1 MNLRKVYYT
10 LLLTIF
16 HLAALQGVHAQTYTW
31 NQVRIGG
38 SGALPS
44 FIAHPKVPDLYFVT
58 TDVGTPYRWNKSLQK
73 WEHLML
79 FKKIPVNYWNWEFNQ
94 RCGSLGVDPNDAT
107 GNILYAT
114 VENRA
119 GPGPGQG
126 SNTVGTIMK
135 STDRGDTWTDLN
147 VPIVVRPNSTQSYGD
162 RIQVDPANSN
172 NVWVVTDE
180 NGAWKTENAGASWS
194 QVSAITTPGSCAF
207 ILFDKSAGT
216 VAVNGQQVTR
226 RIYIGRSTGVWVSED
241 GGASFTLMSNSPLSP
256 IRATIHA
263 DGTLY
268 VSANA
273 NNVKK
278 GVFKYKAGSWQD
290 ISPVFLDPDPLKDPR
305 SFVKVAVNP
314 ANSNDIVVSTRGT
327 WQKDPYYISR
337 QGGAPGSYTQG
348 KITRDNSEA
357 PHSANDGLAYN
368 DPAHNAFGFTWDPI
382 YPDRV
387 WINDMLDVLSTDN
400 IFAPITNWKIRVV
413 GLEEIVVTGPMVAP
427 PSGKNLLLTVTA
439 DVGGAHHRS
448 LTEPLYKGAVSYT
461 ALQSNIFD
469 AFNMQG
475 VAFQYTDPNFVVRVG
490 SDGPANT
497 SLSASRAGYSTDGGD
512 TYTLFAKSPGIR
524 GRVAVSANRRNILW
538 LTQMDGNSPGN
549 VYWSED
555 LGTTWTKS
563 SGVSS
568 GILPAGAQWNL
579 YPGQNHLVADKV
591 NGDYFYIWDRGSF
604 YVSSDGGKS
613 FQKTAAT
620 GLTANSGSNPN
631 GSSYATTSNVEVTPG
646 KTGDVWI
653 AFYNDAQP
661 EFSGLY
667 HTSDTGKTFSKVGG
681 ENFKPKWIAAAMSDT
696 TPNAHLALYVTSQVL
711 PINGISYGAFRSD
724 DTGRTWVTISDRLPG
739 VAPNITADNK
749 GRMFISASGNGIF
762 FGSPVAGPVQSVEI
776 VNPASDT
783 IVKGFSVKLNVKL
796 TPAYP
801 TNPSVTWSSSD
812 TTIAKV
818 DAFGNVS
825 GRNAGTAII
834 TVTSVDGGKTDTA
847 RIVVIPPVIATGIT
861 TDSVLYGTMNTPKQ
875 VVAVIVPSNATNK
888 ALNWSVADSTIA
900 RVDGNGIVTGLKLG
914 ATTLTISTADGGA
927 TKTLQLIVNTIVT
940 AINAGT
946 TAPSGS
952 QPTPYQTKPIG
963 QYIPEGPTGTDKLWH
978 AGYTWNVRNTA
989 TMDLSQ
995 VTSPAPREVYE
1006 YMRVSKNSVAQLRY
1020 YFRNLIP
1027 NANYMLRLHFVES
1040 SDADKANRVFNVKT
1054 SGDSLINFNIY
1065 QAAGN
1070 KLNTVITRNLEAKAD
1085 NAGIITVSFNPK
1097 VGTNDPYSA
1106 TIAALEASIIPLQGI
1121 SIRSDSSN
1129 LYVNYKDT
1137 LKLTTTPA
1145 NATNRNLVYSSSNAA
1160 IATVDLN
1167 GVVTGKAAGTVTI
1180 TATSVE
1186 SNFTAT
1192 KTYTVIYVPVT
1203 SLTLDSTSANVFVGS
1218 SIQLNATVNPLKAS
1232 NKGVVWRSSDT
1243 TVAKVSNNGTIS
1255 GIKQGDVIVSATSA
1269 ENPAIAA
1276 QANVHVSNVLATGI
1290 TFQPSAAIIGE
1301 RDTLRVKVNFVPAN
1315 TSIKKVTWSSS
1326 NTTLATVDSTG
1337 LVTALKQGSLTIT
1350 VNTQDG
1356 SGVSAALPVTVAPF
1370 DSCGGIPNYG
1380 FESGLINWI
1389 AYKDTVPTVGAV
1401 YAVSGKGHSGDK
1413 AVTLGLTTDKTSLNI
1428 QGSIP
1433 VRAGSVI
1440 VFTQWVKVDRDA
1452 SGYPWWSGYG
1462 VDFVNSQGVS
1472 TGSASYSKSV
1482 HDVGA
1487 YRDNWAQIRD
1497 TINVP
1502 DSATGLTYWIAKVGF
1517 GTVWVDDYCI
1527 EVLKTNQ
1534 SVVYGI
1540 NAGTTVTPPGPYANT
1555 TFAQYV
1561 PEGPTGTDK
1570 LWHAG
1575 YTWVQGVNAT
1585 VDVSGVTDPAPP
1597 QVYRYIRVFKD
1608 NNTPMRYYLRG
1619 LTPNTVY
1626 AVRLHFVEPQDAEK
1640 NKRIFS
1646 IKATNGLDS
1655 LMDFNIYQAAGNKLN
1670 TAVIKTIRA
1679 KADNAGL
1686 IQVYF
1691 YPKKGLYDPYSG
1703 SVAAVEVRRLQPGD
1717 TLQSLTANENVTAV
1731 VNNKL
1736 NTQGNLDFRME
1747 VYPNPS
1753 SSVFNIKMTSS
1764 SKAPALLTIVNN
1776 AGSIIYSTKINA
1788 YHQLGQDLEPGI
1800 YYINI
1805 RQGAQSKTIK
1815 VVKH

>member
-1 MNLRKVYYT
+1 MNLKKVYYT
-10 LLLTIF
+10 LLFTIF
-16 HLAALQGVHAQTYTW
+16 YLTASQCVQAQTYTW

-44 FIAHPKVPDLYFVT
+44 FVAHPIVPDLYFTT
-58 TDVGTPYRWNKSLQK
+58 TDVGTPYRWNKNLQK

-79 FKKIPVNYWNWEFNQ
+79 FKKIPVNYWNWEVNQ
-94 RCGSLGVDPNDAT
+94 RCGSLAVDPNDAT

-126 SNTVGTIMK
+126 SNATGTILK
-135 STDRGDTWTDLN
+135 SIDRGDSWIDLN
-147 VPIVVRPNSTQSYGD
+147 VPIVVHPNSTQTYGD

-172 NVWVVTDE
+172 NVWVVTDQ
-180 NGAWKTENAGASWS
+180 NGAWKSENAGSSWS
-194 QVSAITTPGSCAF
+194 QVGAITTTGSCAF
-207 ILFDKSAGT
+207 ILFDKSSGT
-216 VAVNGQQVTR
+216 LAVNGQQVTR
-226 RIYIGRSTGVWVSED
+226 RIYIGRTSGVWVSDD
-241 GGASFTLMSNSPLSP
+241 GGASFTLMSNSPQGP
-256 IRATIHA
+256 TRATIHA

-268 VSANA
+268 VSASV

-278 GVFKYKAGSWQD
+278 GVFKYKSGSWQD
-290 ISPVFLDPDPLKDPR
+290 ISPVFLDPDPLKDKR

-314 ANSNDIVVSTRGT
+314 ANSNDIIVSTRGT

-368 DPAHNAFGFTWDPI
+368 APAHNAFGFTWDPI
-382 YPDRV
+382 YPGRV
-387 WINDMLDVLSTDN
+387 WINDMLDILSTDD
-400 IFAPITNWKIRVV
+400 IFAPITNWKIRIV

-448 LTEPLYKGAVSYT
+448 LTEPLYQGAVSYT
-461 ALQSNIFD
+461 ALHNNIFD

-475 VAFQYTDPNFVVRVG
+475 VAFQYTNPDFVVRVG

-512 TYTLFAKSPGIR
+512 TYTLFPKSPGIR

-538 LTQMDGNSPGN
+538 LTQMDGNNPGS

-555 LGTTWTKS
+555 LGSTWTKS
-563 SGVSS
+563 TGVAS

-604 YVSSDGGKS
+604 FVSSDGGKS
-613 FQKTAAT
+613 FQKTTAT
-620 GLTANSGSNPN
+620 GLTADNGSNPN
-631 GSSYATTSNVEVTPG
+631 GSSYATNTNVEVTPG

-653 AFYNDAQP
+653 AFYNDTHA
-661 EFSGLY
+661 EYSALY

-681 ENFKPKWIAAAMSDT
+681 ENFKPKWIVAAMSDT
-696 TPNAHLALYVTSQVL
+696 TPNAHLALYVTSQAH

-724 DTGRTWVTISDRLPG
+724 DTGRTWVTILDRLPG
-739 VAPNITADNK
+739 VAPNIAADNK

-776 VNPASDT
+776 VNAASDT
-783 IVKGFSVKLNVKL
+783 IVRGFSLKLNVKL

-801 TNPSVTWSSSD
+801 TNPSVTWRSSD
-812 TTIAKV
+812 TAIAKV

-825 GRNAGTAII
+825 AKNVGTATI
-834 TVTSVDGGKTDTA
+834 TVTSVDGGKTATK
-847 RIVVIPPVIATGIT
+847 RIVVVPPVISTGIT
-861 TDSVLYGTMNTPKQ
+861 TDSVLYGTMNTPRQ
-875 VVAVIVPSNATNK
+875 VVATIVPSNATNK
-888 ALNWSVADSTIA
+888 TLIWSVADTTIA
-900 RVDGNGIVTGLKLG
+900 RVDANGVVTGLKLG
-914 ATTLTISTADGGA
+914 TTTLTVSTADGGS

-946 TAPSGS
+946 TAPSGNT
-952 QPTPYQTKPIG
+952 PTPYHNKAIG

-995 VTSPAPREVYE
+995 VTAPAPREVYE
-1006 YMRVSKNSVAQLRY
+1006 YMRISKNTASQLRY
-1020 YFRNLIP
+1020 FFRNLIP
-1027 NANYMLRLHFVES
+1027 NANYMLRLHFVEP
-1040 SDADKANRVFNVKT
+1040 SDADKNNRVFNVKT
-1054 SGDSLINFNIY
+1054 SGDSLINFNVY

-1070 KLNTVITRNLEAKAD
+1070 KLNTVITRNLQAKAD
-1085 NAGIITVSFNPK
+1085 NAGIITVLFIPK
-1097 VGTNDPYSA
+1097 VGANDPYSA
-1106 TIAALEASIIPLQGI
+1106 SIAALEASIIPLQGI
-1121 SIRSDSSN
+1121 SIHSNSSD
-1129 LYVNYKDT
+1129 LYVNYQDT

-1145 NATNRNLVYSSSNAA
+1145 NATNRNLVYRSSNNAV
-1160 IATVDLN
+1160 ATVDLN

-1186 SNFTAT
+1186 SGFTAI

-1203 SLTLDSTSANVFVGS
+1203 SLTLDTTAANVFVGS
-1218 SIQLNATVNPLKAS
+1218 TFQLNAAVNPAKAS
-1232 NKGVVWRSSDT
+1232 NKGVVWTSSDT
-1243 TVAKVSNNGTIS
+1243 TVAKVNATGTVS
-1255 GIKQGDVIVSATSA
+1255 GIKQGDVIIKAASA
-1269 ENPAIAA
+1269 ENPAITA
-1276 QANVHVSNVLATGI
+1276 QANIHVANVLATGLS
-1290 TFQPSAAIIGE
+1290 FQPSTAIIGE
-1301 RDTLRVKVNFVPAN
+1301 RDTLRVKVSFLPAN
-1315 TSIKKVTWSSS
+1315 TTIERVTWSSS
-1326 NTTLATVDSTG
+1326 NTALATVDSTG
-1337 LVTALKQGSLTIT
+1337 LVTAIKQGALTIT
-1350 VNTQDG
+1350 VNAQDG
-1356 SGVSAALPVTVAPF
+1356 SGVSASLPVTVVPF

-1380 FESGLINWI
+1380 FESGLTNWI
-1389 AYKDTVPTVGAV
+1389 AYKDTVPTPGAV
-1401 YAVSGKGHSGDK
+1401 YTVSGKGHSGDK
-1413 AVTLGLTTDKTSLNI
+1413 AVTMGFTTDHTALNI
-1428 QGSIP
+1428 QGSVA
-1433 VRAGSVI
+1433 VRGGSII
-1440 VFTQWVKVDRDA
+1440 VFTQWIKVERDS
-1452 SGYPWWSGYG
+1452 SGYPWWAGYG
-1462 VDFVNSQGVS
+1462 VGFVNSQGAS
-1472 TGSASYSKSV
+1472 TGNASYSKQV
-1482 HDVGA
+1482 DNVVA
-1487 YRDNWAQIRD
+1487 YRENWAQIRD

-1502 DSATGLTYWIAKVGF
+1502 DSATGLTYWVAKVGF

-1527 EVLKTNQ
+1527 EVLKTNK
-1534 SVVYGI
+1534 SAVYGI
-1540 NAGTTVTPPGPYANT
+1540 NAGTTSTPPGPYANT
-1555 TFAQYV
+1555 SFAQYV
-1561 PEGPTGTDK
+1561 PEGPTGIDK

-1575 YTWVQGVNAT
+1575 YTWIQKVNSP
-1585 VDVSGVTDPAPP
+1585 VDLSHVTDPAPP
-1597 QVYRYIRVFKD
+1597 QVYEYIRVFKD
-1608 NNTPMRYYLRG
+1608 NITPMRYYLRG

-1640 NKRIFS
+1640 TKRIFS
-1646 IKATNGLDS
+1646 IRATNGLDS
-1655 LMDFNIYQAAGNKLN
+1655 LIDFNIYQAAGNKLN
-1670 TAVIKTIRA
+1670 SVVIKTIRA

-1691 YPKKGLYDPYSG
+1691 YPKKGLYDPHSG
-1703 SVAAVEVRRLQPGD
+1703 AVAAVDVRTLTPGD
-1717 TLQSLTANENVTAV
+1717 SLQNVTANPNTTAV

-1736 NTQGNLDFRME
+1736 NTHGKLDFTIE
-1747 VYPNPS
+1747 IYPNPS
-1753 SSVFNIKMTSS
+1753 SSVFNIRMTSA

-1776 AGSIIYSTKINA
+1776 AGSIIYSTNINTSL
-1788 YHQLGQDLEPGI
+1788 QLGQDLKPGI

-1805 RQGAQSKTIK
+1805 RQGAQSKTMK